1 MPSTTSMLC
10 DLINSADKVYDQVVN
25 EFPGT
30 QEIFDKMMEA
40 KAAGGFKT
48 VDEWEMKYS
57 AIVTQMGLINLGIVL
72 EEDKLS
78 PKTAAQAW
86 FEALGTFYQGTGILD
101 FGKEGLEAFVHSMIP
116 AEVMWLAVLDANHGK
131 DFTQKCMKARDDH
144 ANKFNDD
151 KKGFQ

>member
-1 MPSTTSMLC
+1 MLVQLM
-10 DLINSADKVYDQVVN
+10 DSADEMYGLVVN

-48 VDEWEMKYS
+48 NDEWELKYS
-57 AIVTQMGLINLGIVL
+57 AVVTQMGLINLGIVQ

-86 FEALGTFYQGTGILD
+86 FEALGTFYQGTGILS
-101 FGKEGLEAFVHSMIP
+101 FGEQGLEAFMHSMLP
-116 AEVMWLAVLDANHGK
+116 AECMWLTLLDANFGNT
-131 DFTQKCMKARDDH
+131 FTQKCMKARDDH
-144 ANKFNDD
+144 ANKLNNQS
-151 KKGFQ
+151 KGFQ